1 MRPVLLKA
9 RPEENPVRQKIRLA
23 PQGKGA
29 IRRQKKYRRKTVHG
43 RLYRGETILGPLLQL
58 SGLIDRMNRLFAVV
72 ASVLVLLSC
81 LISAGNAASRYLLS
95 ISSNAWLEI
104 QWQMF
109 AGIFLLGAPYV
120 LQLNEHVRVDI
131 LYSGYSDR
139 SKLWV
144 DVFGII
150 LFLFPVTFM
159 MFIEGLS
166 FFETSFARS
175 EMSSNAGGLPLWPVK
190 FLLPFGF
197 LLLLLQGVSELIKRV
212 AALRGQVALN
222 VAYEKPPQ

>member
-1 MRPVLLKA
+1 MQQDILRTA
-9 RPEENPVRQKIRLA
+9 D
-23 PQGKGA
+23 QG
-29 IRRQKKYRRKTVHG
+29 
-43 RLYRGETILGPLLQL
+43 GEGILGPLLHL
-58 SGLIDRMNRLFAVV
+58 SGLIDRGNRFFAMI
-72 ASVLVLLSC
+72 ASGLVLLSC

-120 LQLNEHVRVDI
+120 LKLNEHVRVDI
-131 LYSGYSDR
+131 LYSGYSAR
-139 SKLWV
+139 TKLWV

-159 MFIEGLS
+159 MFIEGLR
-166 FFETSFARS
+166 FFQTSFIRN
-175 EMSSNAGGLPLWPVK
+175 EISSNAGGLLLWPVK

-197 LLLLLQGVSELIKRV
+197 LLLLLQGLSELIKRV
-212 AALRGQVALN
+212 AALRGQADL
-222 VAYEKPPQ
+222 APSYEKPLQ

>member
-1 MRPVLLKA
+1 M
-9 RPEENPVRQKIRLA
+9 
-23 PQGKGA
+23 
-29 IRRQKKYRRKTVHG
+29 T
-43 RLYRGETILGPLLQL
+43 LGPLLQL
-58 SGLIDRMNRLFAVV
+58 SGLIDRINRLFAIA

-81 LISAGNAASRYLLS
+81 LISAGNAASRYLFS
-95 ISSNAWLEI
+95 VSSNAWLEI

-120 LQLNEHVRVDI
+120 LRLNEHVRVDI
-131 LYSGYSDR
+131 LYSGYSER
-139 SKLWV
+139 RKLWV

-166 FFETSFARS
+166 FFQTSFVRS

-197 LLLLLQGVSELIKRV
+197 LLLLLQGVSELIKRI
-212 AALRGQVALN
+212 AALQGQVVLN

>member
-1 MRPVLLKA
+1 MR
-9 RPEENPVRQKIRLA
+9 
-23 PQGKGA
+23 
-29 IRRQKKYRRKTVHG
+29 G
-43 RLYRGETILGPLLQL
+43 RVSLGETLLERLLQL
-58 SGLIDRMNRLFAVV
+58 SGLIDRFNRLFALV

-131 LYSGYSDR
+131 LYNGYSAR
-139 SKLWV
+139 RKLWV
-144 DVFGII
+144 DVFGIL

-159 MFIEGLS
+159 MFIEGLGFFQAS
-166 FFETSFARS
+166 FVRN

-212 AALRGQVALN
+212 AALRGHIALILD
-222 VAYEKPPQ
+222 YEKPTQ

>member
-1 MRPVLLKA
+1 M
-9 RPEENPVRQKIRLA
+9 
-23 PQGKGA
+23 
-29 IRRQKKYRRKTVHG
+29 
-43 RLYRGETILGPLLQL
+43 QL